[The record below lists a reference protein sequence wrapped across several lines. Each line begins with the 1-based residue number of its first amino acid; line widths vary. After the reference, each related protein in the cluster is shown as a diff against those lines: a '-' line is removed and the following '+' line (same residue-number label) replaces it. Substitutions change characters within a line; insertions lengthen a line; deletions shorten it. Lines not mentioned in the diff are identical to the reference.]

1 MCSDRRLPPLPTK
14 LTAHVFRRSYITLM
28 LEAGAPPSYV
38 QEQVGHEDASTT
50 LNIYARVLRK
60 RDRRSFGRAFD
71 ELMTGAVPESPFDRR
86 EAGQA
91 QLRLA

>member
-1 MCSDRRLPPLPTK
+1 
-14 LTAHVFRRSYITLM
+14 M

-71 ELMTGAVPESPFDRR
+71 ELMTGAVPESPFERR
-86 EAGQA
+86 GEGQA